1 MRITVGA
8 KHYARA
14 DRVIDHDAAEYLR
27 EVEADRANGHGP
39 RSCYHGTNLWTD
51 YDNICGPCE
60 EGEYDPRWHADD
72 SEERAAR
79 QQMQARYI
87 ARKER
92 ETAILE
98 LLKNAVESDDYG
110 TRFTIN
116 AISTY
121 VNALQVLQR
130 HN

>member
-1 MRITVGA
+1 MRITVSA
-8 KHYARA
+8 KHYAEA
-14 DRVIDHDAAEYLR
+14 DRVLDRDAKAYLKECR
-27 EVEADRANGHGP
+27 EERQHGHRP
-39 RSCYHGTNLWTD
+39 HSCYHGTNLWTD

-98 LLKNAVESDDYG
+98 LLKNAVEADDYG
-110 TRFTIN
+110 TRAN
-116 AISTY
+116 ISAMATY
-121 VNALQVLQR
+121 IGALQELQR
-130 HN
+130 NN